1 MKYLLMYSY
10 CVLGNV
16 VSVIM
21 LSNVGIVLESGH
33 LCKRDTNSLLTLET
47 IYSIIDNINFF

>member
-33 LCKRDTNSLLTLET
+33 LCKGGTNSLLTLET
-47 IYSIIDNINFF
+47 IYSIIDNIKCF